1 MRIGLLLPTNIAYAP
16 YLKIYT
22 NVLDQ
27 MEHVEYDIIYA
38 DKKGLNEDAKYP
50 FRVKT
55 DDNVGKIQKL
65 IYYYRFSRF
74 ILKALRKEKYDKL
87 IVFGPQVALFMPHYL
102 HKHYKNRFIMDYRD
116 LSIEQ
121 SFMGTYRKI
130 LDDSSYNMISSP
142 GFKEY
147 LPKRED
153 YIVSHNFD
161 ITTLEEAIKDVKD
174 TPYHLA
180 KTPEGKYNV
189 MNVGGIGIRHVE
201 QDKEIIQAL
210 ANDDRFVVTF
220 SGRGFGVPVL
230 EEYVNEHQIKNVAF
244 TGYYDKKDEP
254 EIVKKATFIMI
265 YNSLDANPRTAI
277 SNRFYNSIMFRKPML
292 TRLGTIQGD
301 YAKDYGMGVAVP
313 DTNQLSNELVRFF
326 EEFDWEQYEKQRLI
340 LLNRF
345 KDDYQVF
352 KDALMAFASD
362 KD

>member
-1 MRIGLLLPTNIAYAP
+1 MRIGLILPTNIAYAP

-22 NVLDQ
+22 HILDE

-50 FRVKT
+50 FNVQT
-55 DDNVGKIQKL
+55 NDNVGKINKL

-74 ILKALRKEKYDKL
+74 IIKVLHKEKYHKL
-87 IVFGPQVALFMPHYL
+87 IVFGPQIALFIPRYL
-102 HKHYKNRFIMDYRD
+102 HMHYKGQFIMDYRD

-121 SFMGTYRKI
+121 NFMGTYKKI
-130 LDDSSYNMISSP
+130 LDDSAYNMISSP

-147 LPKRED
+147 LPHRDD

-161 ITTLEEAIKDVKD
+161 ISTLEQAVKDVKD
-174 TPYHLA
+174 TPYKLT
-180 KTPEGKYNV
+180 KTVDGKFNV
-189 MNVGGIGIRHVE
+189 MNVGGIGIRHVK
-201 QDKEIIQAL
+201 QDEEIIEAL
-210 ANDDRFVVTF
+210 ANDNRFVVTF

-230 EEYVNEHQIKNVAF
+230 EEYANKHHISNVAF

-265 YNSLDANPRTAI
+265 YNSLDPNPRTAI

-292 TRLGTIQGD
+292 TRMGTIQGD
-301 YAKDYGMGVAVP
+301 YAKKYGMGVAVP
-313 DTNQLSNELVRFF
+313 DTSQLTNELVRYF
-326 EEFDWEQYEKQRLI
+326 EQFDWKQYEKQRLL

-345 KDDYQVF
+345 KKDYQIF
-352 KDALMAFASD
+352 KDALIEFTSD
-362 KD
+362 QD

>member
-1 MRIGLLLPTNIAYAP
+1 MRIGLILPTNIAYAP

-22 NVLDQ
+22 HVLDQ
-27 MEHVEYDIIYA
+27 LDQVDYDIIYA
-38 DKKGLNEDAKYP
+38 DKKGLNEPAKYP

-55 DDNVGKIQKL
+55 NDNEGKISKL
-65 IYYYRFSRF
+65 LYYYRFSRF

-87 IVFGPQVALFMPHYL
+87 IVFGPQIALFIPRYL
-102 HKHYKNRFIMDYRD
+102 HKHYKGKFIMDYRD

-121 SFMGTYRKI
+121 NFMKAYGRI
-130 LDDSSYNMISSP
+130 LDDSAYNMISSP

-147 LPKRED
+147 LPHRDD

-161 ITTLEEAIKDVKD
+161 ITTLEQAIQDVKD
-174 TPYHLA
+174 TPYQLTKA
-180 KTPEGKYNV
+180 TDGKYNV
-189 MNVGGIGIRHVE
+189 MNIGGIGIRHVE
-201 QDKEIIQAL
+201 QDKEIIKAL

-220 SGRGFGVPVL
+220 SGRGFGVPIL
-230 EEYVNEHQIKNVAF
+230 QEYAEEHKIRNVQF

-265 YNSLDANPRTAI
+265 YNSLAPNPRTAI

-301 YAKDYGMGVAVP
+301 YAKDYGMGIAVP
-313 DTNQLSNELVRFF
+313 DTQRLGEELISYF
-326 EEFDWEQYEKQRLI
+326 EHFDWERYEHQRLL

-345 KDDYQVF
+345 RDDYQVF
-352 KDALMAFASD
+352 REALIQFAIA
-362 KD
+362 